1 MCGLRPQIISAAL
14 RSQDQLSTIRED
26 YLRRVLGKEHY
37 LMQSTLQDPRPTL
50 LSIID
55 KEACSVEFSGIPIVL
70 LCGGF
75 VEIKDRHDDPDPPI
89 RSLRHAVIHSDTS
102 YETFIPE
109 NIKSWQSDGVFKNL
123 MSFEEDLASI
133 CSLVVV
139 ILESYGSL
147 AELGAFFQHPDLSH
161 KILVIKSSD
170 FQNQTSFID
179 LGILRHIEAIAEND
193 NSIISSVKNYPWN
206 IKDPTSISAEVVD
219 DVITDIQEELN
230 RLPRRPT
237 LNLSNK
243 SHVIV
248 FMCEIIELFSA
259 LKEHEI
265 REYLDLVGVTITKE
279 ELKRKL
285 FLLEKF
291 RLIKKE
297 GYSDASFYMRS
308 KEKHHRLRLALR
320 EGSNKDALRIKM
332 ECIEYYNKDPKQ
344 RNRIRTIAQALKV
357 VSK

>member
-14 RSQDQLSTIRED
+14 RSQSQLSTIRKN
-26 YLRRVLGKEHY
+26 YLRRVLGQEHHF
-37 LMQSTLQDPRPTL
+37 MQPALHDPRPNL

-55 KEACSVEFSGIPIVL
+55 KEACSVEFSGTPIVL

-75 VEIKDRHDDPDPPI
+75 VEIKNRPEDPHPPI
-89 RSLRHAVIHSDTS
+89 RSLRHAVTYSNTS

-123 MSFEEDLASI
+123 VSFEEDLASI

-147 AELGAFFQHPDLSH
+147 AELGAFFQHPDLNH
-161 KILVIKSSD
+161 KILVIKSSN
-170 FQNQTSFID
+170 FQNQPSFID

-193 NSIISSVKNYPWN
+193 SSIISSVKNYPWN
-206 IKDPTSISAEVVD
+206 IKDPTSISTEVVG
-219 DVITDIQEELN
+219 DVIADIQDELN
-230 RLPRRPT
+230 RLPRRPA

-243 SHVIV
+243 SHIIV
-248 FMCEIIELFSA
+248 LICEIIDLFSA

-265 REYLDLVGVTITKE
+265 HEYINSVGVHITRD

-297 GYSDASFYMRS
+297 GYSGASFYLRS
-308 KEKHHRLRLALR
+308 NEKHHRLRLALI
-320 EGSNKDALRIKM
+320 EGANKDSFRIKM
-332 ECIEYYNKDPKQ
+332 ECLEYYNKDPKQ
-344 RNRIRTIAQALKV
+344 RNRKRVITQARQG
-357 VSK
+357 VST